1 MNARPSIFLPASE
14 EADLIVSRWQRQSE
28 ELLLARLYGA
38 PEAGEE
44 LDDDPPPEAPEPY
57 VLSPRQEAAEYHAEE
72 EINQRQYEEAE

>member
-1 MNARPSIFLPASE
+1 MNALPTFYLPASE

-44 LDDDPPPEAPEPY
+44 LDDEPTPEAPEPY
-57 VLSPRQEAAEYHAEE
+57 VLSERQERAEYEAEIE
-72 EINQRQYEEAE
+72 DAQRQYEEEV